1 MTKLKEVIGW
11 SPLNEEALI
20 DPATSN
26 AIQLITAMSLE
37 SLQAVWK
44 SVEKD
49 EELKW
54 VKTVTRKRV
63 LDDRKMLSVEIRN
76 LFTEILPLTG
86 TNPAALMVKELV
98 LSGKLSDVEAQ
109 RMVAFIPYY
118 LRLPSEKLLAS
129 WEDLLKGSSSIKTK

>member
-1 MTKLKEVIGW
+1 
-11 SPLNEEALI
+11 
-20 DPATSN
+20 
-26 AIQLITAMSLE
+26 
-37 SLQAVWK
+37 
-44 SVEKD
+44 
-49 EELKW
+49 
-54 VKTVTRKRV
+54 
-63 LDDRKMLSVEIRN
+63 MLSVEIRN

>member
-1 MTKLKEVIGW
+1 
-11 SPLNEEALI
+11 
-20 DPATSN
+20 
-26 AIQLITAMSLE
+26 
-37 SLQAVWK
+37 
-44 SVEKD
+44 
-49 EELKW
+49 
-54 VKTVTRKRV
+54 
-63 LDDRKMLSVEIRN
+63 

-129 WEDLLKGSSSIKTK
+129 WEDLLKGSSSIKTKYKWNILISLLFFLFSCSNVC